1 MGCLGNII
9 WMLCGGLVSALG
21 YLIAG
26 CIWCIT
32 IVGIPV
38 GMQCFKLAGLALF
51 PFGKD
56 VTYGGGL
63 GSFLLNIIWAI
74 FFGIPIALHSLLWG
88 CIMCITIIGIPFV
101 CSILKWQSLL
111 WCHLEQLFI
120 NFLKEPWLIKAI
132 LSWFFFDFSHY
143 LTLFLYF
150 LIINIVQFLIFT
162 FYFSKSIM

>member
-74 FFGIPIALHSLLWG
+74 FFGIPNALSVMGLHHVYHHNRYSVWSAA
-88 CIMCITIIGIPFV
+88 F
-101 CSILKWQSLL
+101 
-111 WCHLEQLFI
+111 
-120 NFLKEPWLIKAI
+120 
-132 LSWFFFDFSHY
+132 
-143 LTLFLYF
+143 
-150 LIINIVQFLIFT
+150 
-162 FYFSKSIM
+162 

>member
-74 FFGIPIALHSLLWG
+74 FFWYPDCTALSVMGLHHVYHHNRYSVWSAA
-88 CIMCITIIGIPFV
+88 F
-101 CSILKWQSLL
+101 
-111 WCHLEQLFI
+111 
-120 NFLKEPWLIKAI
+120 
-132 LSWFFFDFSHY
+132 
-143 LTLFLYF
+143 
-150 LIINIVQFLIFT
+150 
-162 FYFSKSIM
+162 

>member
-63 GSFLLNIIWAI
+63 GSFLLNIIWP
-74 FFGIPIALHSLLWG
+74 FSLVSRLH
-88 CIMCITIIGIPFV
+88 C
-101 CSILKWQSLL
+101 
-111 WCHLEQLFI
+111 
-120 NFLKEPWLIKAI
+120 
-132 LSWFFFDFSHY
+132 
-143 LTLFLYF
+143 TLCYGAASC
-150 LIINIVQFLIFT
+150 V
-162 FYFSKSIM
+162 SP

>member
-51 PFGKD
+51 P
-56 VTYGGGL
+56 L
-63 GSFLLNIIWAI
+63 ERM
-74 FFGIPIALHSLLWG
+74 LH
-88 CIMCITIIGIPFV
+88 TV
-101 CSILKWQSLL
+101 VD
-111 WCHLEQLFI
+111 LE
-120 NFLKEPWLIKAI
+120 A
-132 LSWFFFDFSHY
+132 
-143 LTLFLYF
+143 
-150 LIINIVQFLIFT
+150 
-162 FYFSKSIM
+162 FY